1 MTENLNAGDARI
13 QVVPIGIEFFDQTDL
28 PSSIILFQLLLAS
41 DRIFCIL
48 ELFEINQHVDV
59 VFLGKVLGQFQL
71 MLGDAADEVVGHA
84 DVERAADAAGE
95 DVDVEASWLY
105 LEALEYWV
113 ARS

>member
-1 MTENLNAGDARI
+1 MLTSYFLVKPLVNFNL
-13 QVVPIGIEFFDQTDL
+13 
-28 PSSIILFQLLLAS
+28 
-41 DRIFCIL
+41 
-48 ELFEINQHVDV
+48 
-59 VFLGKVLGQFQL
+59 
-71 MLGDAADEVVGHA
+71 LGDAADEVVGHA